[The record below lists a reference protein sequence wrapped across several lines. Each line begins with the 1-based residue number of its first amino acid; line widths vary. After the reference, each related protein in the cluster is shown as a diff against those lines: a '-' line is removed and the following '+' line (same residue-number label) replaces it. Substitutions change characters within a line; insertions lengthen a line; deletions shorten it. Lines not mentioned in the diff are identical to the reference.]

1 SLRRSLPKFHR
12 GTATCRLPF
21 RTTRLRR
28 NTDPCGRPNPCRVP
42 VRATCRRRFPPSFL
56 GWSKLLLYR
65 TGLGVESSDLAGRA
79 VGRDLSQTEVEDL
92 GVAALGDE
100 NVGGFNVAVDD
111 AFAMRGIQAIGDLD
125 GE

>member
-1 SLRRSLPKFHR
+1 M
-12 GTATCRLPF
+12 
-21 RTTRLRR
+21 
-28 NTDPCGRPNPCRVP
+28 
-42 VRATCRRRFPPSFL
+42 
-56 GWSKLLLYR
+56 
-65 TGLGVESSDLAGRA
+65 AGRA